1 MSKHI
6 INRESFTKAIR
17 EAVAERGESWTYPSL
32 SEAGDSEWY
41 NSSRDCVYAFPDGS
55 PACLIGLAL
64 YKIDPTIDLVG
75 TEKKIET
82 EHNDTSVMALFNELG
97 VQDSTL
103 LNAASSAQYR
113 QDAGMSWGG
122 VALEAY
128 ESSMRRLAGNNA

>member
-6 INRESFTKAIR
+6 INRESFTKAMR

-32 SEAGDSEWY
+32 SDAGDSKWR
-41 NSSRDCVYAFPDGS
+41 NSFGNCVYAFPDGS

-82 EHNDTSVMALFNELG
+82 EHNDTSVMVLLKELG

-103 LNAASSAQYR
+103 FNAASSAQNR
-113 QDAGMSWGG
+113 QDLGMSWG

-128 ESSMRRLAGNNA
+128 ETSIREWGGRDV